1 MEGSVEEMPIYCVS
15 SLFSL
20 PFVATALPWIL
31 LGWVAYCYLK
41 PLSIKTHTTFLHE
54 VSPGAT
60 PAHRHL
66 SDDEFPSLPIL
77 SHSHALMQA
86 RPL

>member
-1 MEGSVEEMPIYCVS
+1 MEGSVEGMPIYCVS

-31 LGWVAYCYLK
+31 LGWVAYRYLK

-60 PAHRHL
+60 NPRA
-66 SDDEFPSLPIL
+66 SSSL
-77 SHSHALMQA
+77 Q
-86 RPL
+86 